1 MMAKKKPTTSRT
13 PKFWN
18 EDMTASLEAINRV
31 EGKLDDFI
39 RRTDEAITGI
49 LERVDR
55 LIDECDLAKPSKKSD
70 DDDDEASSYV
80 IVCANKPNNKGTD
93 HWYGGEL
100 SKDTGE
106 DRGFQTVEYWTP
118 DLAEAVRFFDEDA
131 AQVRA
136 NYLKGKSKSGWN
148 KPKVQEYRT
157 AIDEK

>member
-1 MMAKKKPTTSRT
+1 MAKKKPTTPRT

-31 EGKLDDFI
+31 EKKLDDFI
-39 RRTDEAITGI
+39 RRTDEAVTA
-49 LERVDR
+49 LLQSKEMY
-55 LIDECDLAKPSKKSD
+55 DEGEDN
-70 DDDDEASSYV
+70 DEASCFVCFV
-80 IVCANKPNNKGTD
+80 IVCTNKANNKGTD

-106 DRGFQTVEYWTP
+106 RQGFQTVEYWTP
-118 DLAEAVRFFDEDA
+118 DLAEAVRFYDEDA

-148 KPKVQEYRT
+148 RPKVQVYQT
-157 AIDEK
+157 AIDEE